1 MLMLD
6 KVASAIWEE
15 LRHRGDPFYYSLQPA
30 QQERLILI
38 ARVAIEA
45 LLEPN
50 EEMIKAGNESDYES
64 ASSQSMM
71 SMWIDPAIPFRAML
85 NHVLKEKQS

>member
-1 MLMLD
+1 MMLD

-15 LRHRGDPFYYSLQPA
+15 LRVAGDPFYCNLEPA
-30 QQERLILI
+30 QQEKITYI
-38 ARVAIEA
+38 ARAAIEA

-71 SMWIDPAIPFRAML
+71 SMWIDPAIPYRAML